1 MLQASSLEFLRELIQ
16 NNNREW
22 FQENRKRYE
31 AAKSEM
37 ENLIAYLIAEVGK
50 FQDLGN
56 VQVKDCI
63 FRINRD
69 IRFSKNKD
77 PYKSHLSAGIGPG
90 GRSSGK
96 IDYYLHIQ
104 PDGQSFLGGG
114 MWDPSPDQ
122 LARYRQE
129 IDYNAHELKSLV
141 YDESFKSY
149 FPVVHGQVLKT
160 VPKGYPKD
168 HPEIE
173 LLKRKEM
180 FFTHPY
186 TDKEVTSK
194 DFGANVVK
202 GIKLLK
208 PYCDYMNYILNHVNE
223 DI

>member
-1 MLQASSLEFLRELIQ
+1 MLQSATLQFLRDLVQ

-22 FQENRKRYE
+22 FQENRKRYDT
-31 AAKSEM
+31 ARADM
-37 ENLIAYLIAEVGK
+37 EQLISGVIADVSQ

-56 VQVKDCI
+56 LLVKDCI

-77 PYKSHLSAGIGPG
+77 PYKSNLSAGIGPG

-114 MWDPSPDQ
+114 MWDPSSEQ

-129 IDYNAHELKSLV
+129 IDYNAQELKSIIHDKTFRE
-141 YDESFKSY
+141 YYPEIE
-149 FPVVHGQVLKT
+149 GEVLKT
-160 VPKGYPKD
+160 TPKGYAKD
-168 HPEIE
+168 HPEID
-173 LLKRKEM
+173 LLRRKQL
-180 FFTHPY
+180 FFVHRFS
-186 TDKEVTSK
+186 DKEVVMK
-194 DFGANVVK
+194 DFKDKIVA

-208 PYCDYMNYILNHVNE
+208 PYCDYMNYPLNHSDE
-223 DI
+223 D